1 MTMEMEIPI
10 GLSGSVSNMSD
21 KIIDIIYD
29 TIKDKNFYNYDN
41 DEELRNVE
49 VKEYTNILGDK
60 VIDFVLEHETYTITC
75 FKSYADNEVNE

>member
-1 MTMEMEIPI
+1 
-10 GLSGSVSNMSD
+10 MSD
-21 KIIDIIYD
+21 KIINMIYD

-60 VIDFVLEHETYTITC
+60 VIDIILEHETYTITC

>member
-1 MTMEMEIPI
+1 MD
-10 GLSGSVSNMSD
+10 S

-49 VKEYTNILGDK
+49 IKEYTNALGNK
-60 VIDFVLEHETYTITC
+60 VIDIVLEHENYTLTC
-75 FKSYADNEVNE
+75 FKSYADKEA

>member
-1 MTMEMEIPI
+1 MTMEMVILI
-10 GLSGSVSNMSD
+10 GLSGSVINMNN
-21 KIIDIIYD
+21 KIIDMIFD

-60 VIDFVLEHETYTITC
+60 VIDVVLEHETYTITC
-75 FKSYADNEVNE
+75 FKSYADKEEI